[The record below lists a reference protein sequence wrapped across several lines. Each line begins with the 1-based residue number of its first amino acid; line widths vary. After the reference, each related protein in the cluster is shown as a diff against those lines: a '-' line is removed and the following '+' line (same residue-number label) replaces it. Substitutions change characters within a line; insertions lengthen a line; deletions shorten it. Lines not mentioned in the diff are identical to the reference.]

1 MTDHVPFSVRVHYR
15 AGVIPRNGRVVRELP
30 FRAEIPLA
38 IRSVAS
44 ADLEIAAV
52 AVLAKNKGRY
62 EYLRYGSRLY
72 VPVRTNWAPDAPPI
86 EATTAIANIEAGRE
100 LHRQNAV
107 ANPFSHLGPRW
118 MMSADRERAV
128 EIERMALRSVA
139 WDELDAVSSEAA
151 RLASEF
157 LIDDLGRLLRASPGP
172 HWTSFNVWSVEPNEC
187 LYEAPRGVPAAFH
200 WSRGDEAFAYLRTLR
215 SRGRQ
220 EVLGAIEVA
229 DPSVLPDQDAANV
242 AYGLLNGDIYRS
254 LVAPALKSGS
264 SELADLGARVGHAL
278 SILYGADPEMLADTR
293 FRWAVPHG
301 LDAPRDSDL
310 VGFVED
316 VRLLVEAMRGRAANH
331 GVEGWSEASSA
342 LHDHLIRRWDEYE
355 APRLATDPGPP
366 DLSFEGPTP

>member
-1 MTDHVPFSVRVHYR
+1 MSGHVPFSVRVYYR
-15 AGVIPRNGRVVRELP
+15 AGVVPRNGRLVRELP

-44 ADLEIAAV
+44 AELEVAAV
-52 AVLAKNKGRY
+52 AVLAKNRGRY
-62 EYLRYGSRLY
+62 EYLRHGSRLY
-72 VPVRTNWAPDAPPI
+72 VPVRTNWMPDAPPMD
-86 EATTAIANIEAGRE
+86 AATAIANIEAGRE

-157 LIDDLGRLLRASPGP
+157 LVDDLGRLLRASPGP

-229 DPSVLPDQDAANV
+229 DPSVLPDRDAANV
-242 AYGLLNGDIYRS
+242 AYGLLNGDIHRS
-254 LVAPALKSGS
+254 LATAALKSGS
-264 SELADLGARVGHAL
+264 SELADLGERVVHSL
-278 SILYGADPEMLADTR
+278 SVLYGADPEVLADPR

-301 LDAPRDSDL
+301 MDAPCAREL
-310 VGFVED
+310 AGFVED
-316 VRLLVEAMRGRAANH
+316 VRLLVEAMRGRAA
-331 GVEGWSEASSA
+331 GLDVEGWSEASSA
-342 LHDHLIRRWDEYE
+342 LHDHSIRRWDEYE
-355 APRLATDPGPP
+355 APRLPTDPGPP